1 MSSLFSLYHRL
12 MGPQDSKCLKYSA
25 YGEPRFMSGPFL
37 QSQDIAQNLT
47 KGQFAQNLKNGS
59 DIYERV

>member
-1 MSSLFSLYHRL
+1 MFEIFGLWWTSIYEW
-12 MGPQDSKCLKYSA
+12 PI
-25 YGEPRFMSGPFL
+25 L

-59 DIYERV
+59 DIYEHV